1 MDTDD
6 LVLAG
11 VPVASAVPD
20 VHLVSSPVGRAD
32 TATMPEPP
40 TPEPA
45 TPEPATPEPAA
56 GQMQPLVLA
65 MGRGSQVLV
74 VSDLHLRALSDDD
87 SESITSDLARR
98 IESSV
103 GPGAI
108 IFAGDTFELVEEP
121 KNSPQRALTAHPRLA
136 DALRRFVTEPDR
148 QLVVLAG
155 ESDARL
161 AANES
166 DGRELGAL
174 GASVGTA
181 CDLAIDTGAGF
192 EKIRV
197 EHGHHVLDGERHERA
212 TNEAAEAVEQSRR
225 FYARLRRIWWI
236 PLVTPMLVLLVGVIV
251 RVSLAGPN
259 DAIHDISPLRWLYFV
274 CSMIS
279 AQVLLGG
286 LTLALLTLRGNRR
299 VAIEDDPNAS
309 SRAVGAQL
317 SDSGFDGS
325 IGTGSH
331 RPELV
336 DLGGSWY
343 ANSGCALHRLT
354 RREARFGLPAVFAP
368 SNELSWLEIEAGA
381 TLHVTLVASRRD
393 ELPGSLIER
402 LVSKSRID
410 IPPVPTPVATLG
422 AATVWPTPPPPGR
435 RTDRTRRRGALGML
449 AVGAV
454 DVISALTPP
463 LRGRLQVVRRIIP
476 MGTPSVAAGLVVAAG
491 LGLLMLAAGLRRG
504 RKLAWQLGMVL
515 LVVSG
520 IGNLLKG
527 FDVEETLLA
536 VLFAVWLGAHRA
548 SFTAP
553 SDNGPFRR
561 AAIAAG
567 VGVASVGL
575 AATGWIWIGGHRSL
589 GRSFK
594 MAFGRMTGLSTA
606 PLPRHE
612 KLLSSTLPA
621 VMVTGVLVVGWYL
634 LRSRRAPAD
643 DDATVARTWELVR
656 RHGRGTLDY
665 FALRDDKRHFISGD
679 TVIAY
684 TVANATAVVSP
695 DPVGPADQRHRAW
708 SDFRRFATTNGWHVA
723 VLAAGAGWLPVY
735 RASGMWAMYIGDESI
750 VDVQRFSLDG
760 GRNKSLRKAVN
771 RVAKAGYTI
780 EFHDPAKIPAELADQ
795 LRRLATQSRQ
805 GSVERGYSMTL
816 SRLFDQRDQ
825 GLLLAL
831 ARDVDGTPAAFCQ
844 FVPAPGIDG
853 YSLDLMR
860 RGDAARADGAGAK
873 GTSESDGTR
882 ATQHPNGLTEFVIA
896 RTIEHLRATGRH
908 GLGLHFATMRAV
920 LAGQTGSRVW
930 HRTLAEVMHRM
941 SDDMQIESLWRFNS
955 KFDPTW
961 LPRYVVLDTPAS
973 TIFAGLAIAKVESLW
988 ELPFIGRFMKPAA
1001 DAFVSTDS
1009 RAD

>member
-1 MDTDD
+1 MDIDD

-11 VPVASAVPD
+11 VSVAPAVPGA
-20 VHLVSSPVGRAD
+20 HLASSPVSRAD
-32 TATMPEPP
+32 TAT
-40 TPEPA
+40 

-56 GQMQPLVLA
+56 PEPAAPEPAACQTQPLVLA
-65 MGRGSQVLV
+65 VGRGSQVIV

-136 DALRRFVTEPDR
+136 DALRRFITEPDR

-161 AANES
+161 ASNEN

-192 EKIRV
+192 QKIRV
-197 EHGHHVLDGERHERA
+197 EHSHHVLDGERHERA
-212 TNEAAEAVEQSRR
+212 TTEAVEAVEQSRR

-236 PLVTPMLVLLVGVIV
+236 PLIAPMLVLFVAVIV
-251 RVSLAGPN
+251 SIAGQN
-259 DAIHDISPLRWLYFV
+259 DAIHDISRLKWLYFV

-286 LTLALLTLRGNRR
+286 LTLAFLTRRRGLAAVN
-299 VAIEDDPNAS
+299 EDDPNGR
-309 SRAVGAQL
+309 SRATAAML
-317 SDSGFDGS
+317 SNSGFDGS

-343 ANSGCALHRLT
+343 ANCGCALHRLT

-393 ELPGSLIER
+393 ELPGSLVER
-402 LVSKSRID
+402 LLSKSRID

-463 LRGRLQVVRRIIP
+463 LRGRLQVVRLIIP

-504 RKLAWQLGMVL
+504 RRLAWQLGMAL
-515 LVVSG
+515 LIVSG
-520 IGNLLKG
+520 IGNLVKG
-527 FDVEETLLA
+527 FDVEEALLA

-548 SFTAP
+548 SFSAP
-553 SDNGPFRR
+553 SDNGPLRR

-567 VGVASVGL
+567 AGVGTVGL
-575 AATGWIWIGGHRSL
+575 AATGWIWIGGRRSL
-589 GRSFK
+589 GKSFK

-643 DDATVARTWELVR
+643 DEATVARTWELVR
-656 RHGRGTLDY
+656 QHGRGTLDY

-780 EFHDPAKIPAELADQ
+780 EFHDPAKVPAELADQ

-831 ARDVDGTPAAFCQ
+831 ARDVNGTPAAFCQ

-860 RGDAARADGAGAK
+860 RGDAARADAAGAIV
-873 GTSESDGTR
+873 TIESDGSQ

-1001 DAFVSTDS
+1001 DALMSTDS